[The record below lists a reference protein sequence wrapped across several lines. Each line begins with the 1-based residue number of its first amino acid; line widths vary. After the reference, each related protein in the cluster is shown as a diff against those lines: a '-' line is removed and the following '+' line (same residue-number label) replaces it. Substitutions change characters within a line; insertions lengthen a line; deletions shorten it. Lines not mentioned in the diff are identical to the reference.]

1 MSGCPLSR
9 FDTLGPDTRNQG
21 ATGPAT
27 VGLASSCADPGRRRL
42 VASLGLAGLTA
53 LGQAWP
59 GAAALARPAPVTVFA
74 ASSMETALVAVARR
88 YGSRVGGP
96 LRLVFG
102 ASSAMARQIAQ
113 GAPADLF
120 ISADLDWMNWLSQR
134 RLVVAGT
141 RRNLLANRL
150 VLIAP
155 RDSKL
160 QLDLRPGM
168 ALAAALGS
176 GRLAVADPVS
186 VPAGKYA
193 RQALTSLKAWDG
205 VAGRL
210 ASAESVRA
218 ALAYVA
224 RDETPLG
231 VVYATDAMAEPRVRV
246 VATFP
251 ATSHSPILYPAA
263 LVRDGPAARSVLAY
277 LAGGEARSVFRSQG
291 FLPA

>member
-1 MSGCPLSR
+1 L
-9 FDTLGPDTRNQG
+9 
-21 ATGPAT
+21 
-27 VGLASSCADPGRRRL
+27 SCADPGRRQL
-42 VASLGLAGLTA
+42 LAGLGLAGLTA
-53 LGQAWP
+53 LVQAWP
-59 GAAALARPAPVTVFA
+59 GGDALARPAPVTVFA
-74 ASSMETALVAVARR
+74 ASSLETALVAIARR
-88 YGSRVGGP
+88 YGDRVGGP

-113 GAPADLF
+113 GAPADVF
-120 ISADLDWMNWLSQR
+120 ISADRDWMNWLGQR
-134 RLVVAGT
+134 RPVVAGT

-155 RDSKL
+155 AASRV
-160 QLDLRPGM
+160 QLDLKPGM
-168 ALAAALGS
+168 SLATVLGS
-176 GRLAVADPVS
+176 GRLAMADPVS
-186 VPAGKYA
+186 VPAGKYG
-193 RQALTSLKAWDG
+193 RQALVALRAWDG

-224 RDETPLG
+224 RGETPLG
-231 VVYATDAMAEPRVRV
+231 VVYATDALAEPRVRI

-251 ATSHSPILYPAA
+251 AASHSPILYPAA
-263 LVRDGPAARSVLAY
+263 LVRDRAAARSVLAY